1 MTDALP
7 PVPSAAPTLSVAVSV
22 DGRIAEDKICIDCG
36 YNLRGLKTDGRCPEC
51 GGEVAASLRGHELN
65 YASLPWLR
73 SVRRGFRLIKRA
85 ILLSLLAVVVT
96 IVIEEAWEALHPGT
110 PLPPSVSFLIFG
122 ALITLTSLL
131 ALYGFALATGAEPRL
146 AYRGE
151 GWSFRRWARVLAV
164 SALALWGGLEL
175 LTRLG
180 PKTGWVDQIVMYVPL
195 VLAVLVPLAAAAF
208 VQYVIALL
216 ERAAEE
222 KVLKE
227 AKRTRQYVYVAIA
240 LAAVV
245 LLTSALAPFFR
256 SATDVAAGLH
266 TAASAARDCGSCVSL
281 LFVLGALQLIWRVS
295 KILDRVVVAAEN
307 DARLRAAAGTPPAS
321 A

>member
-7 PVPSAAPTLSVAVSV
+7 PIPSVAATPSVAVSV

-36 YNLRGLKTDGRCPEC
+36 YNLRGLRTDGRCPEC
-51 GGEVAASLRGHELN
+51 GGEVAASLRGHELH

-73 SVRRGFRLIKRA
+73 SVRRGFRMMKRA
-85 ILLSLLAVVVT
+85 ILLSLLAVVLG
-96 IVIEEAWEALHPGT
+96 IVIEEGWEALHPGRSF
-110 PLPPSVSFLIFG
+110 PAVVSTIVFG
-122 ALITLTSLL
+122 GMLGLTLLL
-131 ALYGFALATGAEPRL
+131 ALYGFVLATGAEPRL

-151 GWSFRRWARVLAV
+151 GWSFRRWARVLAA
-164 SALALWGGLEL
+164 SALAVWGGMKL

-180 PKTGWVDQIVMYVPL
+180 PQAGWVDQIVMYANL
-195 VLAVLVPLAAAAF
+195 VLAVLAPLAVAAF

-216 ERAAEE
+216 ERTAEE

-227 AKRTRQYVYVAIA
+227 AKQTRLFVYLAIA
-240 LAAVV
+240 LGAVI
-245 LLTSALAPFFR
+245 LLMNALAQLFR
-256 SATDVAAGLH
+256 SNTELTDRLH
-266 TAASAARDCGSCVSL
+266 TTAGAARGCSSCVVL

-295 KILDRVVVAAEN
+295 KILDRIVVAAEN
-307 DARLRAAAGTPPAS
+307 DARLRARGETPPAS